1 MRNIW
6 TLLLMVIA
14 ALGGLYLGWISG
26 RNSASAGA
34 SASAPQ
40 SSYQLFDNGSQGKL
54 NDVLNLISNA
64 YVDPVDKDSLEDI
77 AIPQLLK
84 QLDPHSVYIPRSD
97 VERVSG
103 ELKSDFGG
111 IGVMFNIKDD
121 TVMVVSVIAGG
132 PSSAIGV
139 LPGDKIIAV
148 NGNNFAGKE
157 AGVTNQKVLDNL
169 RGEIGT
175 MVKITVL
182 RGDNA
187 KLDFD
192 IVRGEIPLYSV
203 VSTYQIAPHVGY
215 IKIDRFA
222 EKTYNEMISSIGKL
236 KAQGCDKLI
245 VDLRSNSG
253 GFLNVVMAMCNEF
266 LKADEMIVYTEG
278 SHHDRQ
284 VSKANGTGTCQ
295 DMGIVVLI
303 DEFSASA
310 SEIFAGAIQD
320 NDRGTVVGRRSF
332 GKGLVQTEFQ
342 LSDGSNLRLTI
353 SRYHTPSGRCI
364 QRPYDNGDEEYY
376 DDINERLRDGE
387 LFDAERI
394 KADTANVYYTLKKHR
409 KVYGGGGIVPDIF
422 VPYDS
427 AHASRYLY
435 TLRSK
440 RLIYDYALAY
450 ADAHRAELTG
460 LDLNQLANKLIATP
474 FIDQIHDYAAKRGVA
489 KPSTFDK
496 SEARIIENE
505 VRAYI
510 ARSFSD
516 ANDGLYMILN
526 IMDPAVDEALAVFGE
541 KPFYK

>member
-6 TLLLMVIA
+6 TLLLMLVA

-26 RNSASAGA
+26 RNSKDKVSDSPDRGLY
-34 SASAPQ
+34 SI
-40 SSYQLFDNGSQGKL
+40 YGGKL
-54 NDVLNLISNA
+54 DNVLNIIQSA
-64 YVDPVDKDSLEDI
+64 YVDQVDKDSLEEI
-77 AIPQLLK
+77 AIPHILH

-97 VERVSG
+97 VERVAG

-121 TVMVVSVIAGG
+121 TVMVISVIAGG
-132 PSSAIGV
+132 PSSAVGV

-148 NGNNFAGKE
+148 DGKSFAG
-157 AGVTNQKVLDNL
+157 AGITNDNVLDTL

-175 MVKITVL
+175 QVKITVL
-182 RGDNA
+182 RGSDT

-203 VSTYQIAPHVGY
+203 VSTYEIAPHVGY

-222 EKTYNEMISSIGKL
+222 EKTYNEMITSIGRL
-236 KAQGCDKLI
+236 KADGCDKLI

-278 SHHDRQ
+278 SHHVRQ

-310 SEIFAGAIQD
+310 SEIFAGAMQD

-332 GKGLVQTEFQ
+332 GKGLVQSEFQ
-342 LSDGSNLRLTI
+342 LGDGSNLRLTV

-364 QRPYDNGDEEYY
+364 QRPYDNGDYEYY
-376 DDINERLRDGE
+376 NDINERLRDGE
-387 LFDAERI
+387 LFDADRI
-394 KADTANVYYTLKKHR
+394 QADTANVFYTLKKHR
-409 KVYGGGGIVPDIF
+409 KVYGGGGIIPDIF

-427 AHASRYLY
+427 AHASSYLY

-440 RLIYDYALAY
+440 RLIYDYALSY
-450 ADAHRAELTG
+450 VDAHRNEFTG
-460 LDLNQLANKLIATP
+460 LSLRQLAGRLLATP
-474 FIDQIHDYAAKRGVA
+474 FIEQIYAFAARRGVA
-489 KPSTFDK
+489 KPASLDAT
-496 SEARIIENE
+496 EAKIIENE
-505 VRAYI
+505 VRAYV

-516 ANDGLYMILN
+516 ANDGLYLILN
-526 IMDPAVDEALAVFGE
+526 TMDPVIDEALKVFE
-541 KPFYK
+541 AKPIYK